1 MTFKSQHFDSEFLAS
16 MWLIFYG
23 LLPSHPLLFIFF
35 NQDLFTLWRPP
46 VVKDRTI
53 RLTRVMYDY
62 KGNASHQKMN
72 TLLWLYD
79 KQNKKCRYRQLVL
92 RIVSFI

>member
-35 NQDLFTLWRPP
+35 NQDLFILWRPP
-46 VVKDRTI
+46 VVKDDGISSENEYTALVVRQTE
-53 RLTRVMYDY
+53 
-62 KGNASHQKMN
+62 QK
-72 TLLWLYD
+72 
-79 KQNKKCRYRQLVL
+79 V
-92 RIVSFI
+92 